1 MSNVTS
7 DPKVKAVNSF
17 ILVPL
22 GVVAGILTSI
32 AGQGGGLFL
41 IVVLSYLSGP
51 HVALA
56 LTTPALF
63 LGNMHRGWLSR
74 LEIAWPLVR
83 RIGLGAI
90 PGALLGGLFAGAAP
104 ALLLKGFIVSLT
116 ALTVVRALGY
126 LKFTPPS
133 ALATPAGAV
142 VGFLTG
148 TSGGAGV
155 LLAPVTL
162 SFGLTG
168 ASYIGTQSV
177 VAAGMHGARLL
188 AYGHGGLLGG
198 AGLLPIAAL
207 TAGVFA
213 GNALSGRI
221 RRLLSPRAQRFTE
234 VGMLTTCALLALA
247 GVGR

>member
-1 MSNVTS
+1 
-7 DPKVKAVNSF
+7 VNSLL
-17 ILVPL
+17 LVPL
-22 GVVAGILTSI
+22 GVVAGVLTSLS
-32 AGQGGGLFL
+32 GQGGGLFL
-41 IVVLSYLSGP
+41 IVVLSYVSGP
-51 HVALA
+51 HTALA

-63 LGNMHRGWLSR
+63 LGNVHRGWLSR
-74 LEIAWPLVR
+74 AQVAWPLAR

-90 PGALLGGLFAGAAP
+90 PGALLSGFFAGTAP
-104 ALLLKGFIVSLT
+104 AMLLKAFIVSLT
-116 ALTVVRALGY
+116 ALTVLRALGY

-133 ALATPAGAV
+133 GLATPAGAV

-168 ASYIGTQSV
+168 VSYIGTQSV

-188 AYGHGGLLGG
+188 AYGHGGLLAG
-198 AGLLPIAAL
+198 AGLLPIAGL
-207 TAGVFA
+207 TVGVFL
-213 GNALSGRI
+213 GNALSGKLRP
-221 RRLLSPRAQRFTE
+221 LLSPRAQRFTE
-234 VGMLTTCALLALA
+234 VGMLSACAVLAIA